1 MFHDGID
8 EKHYNFN
15 PVIDYNLNNK
25 AMTCSNK
32 HIYCQVDIH
41 SDHSLVSLLMDFAC
55 GRQES
60 DTTEQLHFHFSLS
73 CIGEG
78 NGNPLRCSCLENLRD
93 GGAWWTAVYG
103 VAQSRTWLKW
113 LSSSSWVK
121 VMLKILQA
129 PASAVCELRT
139 SRCTNRVYKRQRNQR
154 SNCQHSLDCRESKGI
169 PEKQNK
175 TKQNLLHWLCFWLC
189 G

>member
-103 VAQSRTWLKW
+103 VAQSRT
-113 LSSSSWVK
+113 
-121 VMLKILQA
+121 
-129 PASAVCELRT
+129 
-139 SRCTNRVYKRQRNQR
+139 
-154 SNCQHSLDCRESKGI
+154 
-169 PEKQNK
+169 
-175 TKQNLLHWLCFWLC
+175 
-189 G
+189 